1 MSTSNHNDAPGVE
14 QTTWKQ
20 PAGNE
25 PTEATKATMVKAENV
40 EGQTVLL
47 DQSSAEHVR
56 GERVTLNMSKASSIE
71 ASSVQMEKSAAVSV
85 EAEKAAMQ
93 ESAAVHVDA
102 GHLRMVKSSALMV
115 QSHDLTMEEGATA
128 LLVIT
133 GGLRGE
139 ARALVTVPAAA
150 IIGAIFAVLATVLF
164 AIVQGSRK

>member
-1 MSTSNHNDAPGVE
+1 MSTSDHKNAPGVE

-25 PTEATKATMVKAENV
+25 PTDATKATMVEAESV
-40 EGQTVLL
+40 EGQTVLM

-56 GERVTLNMSKASSIE
+56 ADRVTLNMSKASSIE

-93 ESAAVHVDA
+93 ESAAVHIDA
-102 GHLRMVKSSALMV
+102 GHLRMVKSSSLVA
-115 QSHDLTMEEGATA
+115 QSNELTMEEGATA

-150 IIGAIFAVLATVLF
+150 IIGAIFAVLAAMLF
-164 AIVQGSRK
+164 TIVQGSRK